1 MNIAKHQIDN
11 IDQIIVGDT
20 VVVVDFYRGHVTR
33 IQYGEVTRKL
43 KTKFEVTYSDTDK
56 VEYAA
61 RIGLGGI
68 KRYGTGSDISY
79 GLSST
84 HMYPAN
90 DEVVEWC
97 AQENR
102 KATADRLR
110 SELADL
116 SGKTRRSEAGNEEAL
131 NTAREIAN
139 MAQRLVELE
148 EEISAAEHEAGV
160 RKEQEREQ

>member
-1 MNIAKHQIDN
+1 M
-11 IDQIIVGDT
+11 
-20 VVVVDFYRGHVTR
+20 VDSYRGHVTR

-56 VEYAA
+56 AEYAS
-61 RIGLGGI
+61 RIVFGNL
-68 KRYGTGSDISY
+68 KRYGAGAGMSY
-79 GLSST
+79 GMSST

-97 AQENR
+97 AQEKR
-102 KATADRLR
+102 KVTADRLR
-110 SELADL
+110 SELAEL

-148 EEISAAEHEAGV
+148 EEISAAEHEAGA
-160 RKEQEREQ
+160 RKEQEQ

>member
-1 MNIAKHQIDN
+1 MNIDKYQIDN
-11 IDQIIVGDT
+11 IDQISVGDT
-20 VVVVDFYRGHVTR
+20 VVVVDSYRGHVTR

-56 VEYAA
+56 AEYAS
-61 RIGLGGI
+61 RIDFGHL
-68 KRYGTGSDISY
+68 KRYGVGSNFSY

-97 AQENR
+97 AQEKR
-102 KATADRLR
+102 KVTADRLR
-110 SELADL
+110 SELAEL

-131 NTAREIAN
+131 NTAREIAH
-139 MAQRLVELE
+139 MAQRLVDLE
-148 EEISAAEHEAGV
+148 EAITAADHEAAA
-160 RKEQEREQ
+160 REEQEQ